1 MCDHVLAEE
10 VIMVEKESPFACDMT
25 AIAPEQRGAH
35 LATIG
40 NLFRSVEQVSEL
52 SNGYN
57 FRLPNNSET
66 LRRAAE
72 FIALERLCCP
82 FFAFALEVEREAG
95 AVYLSL
101 TGREGV
107 KPFIMS
113 EISEH
118 LPVTIQPRK

>member
-1 MCDHVLAEE
+1 MA
-10 VIMVEKESPFACDMT
+10 EKESPFACDMT
-25 AIAPEQRGAH
+25 AIVPEQRGAH
-35 LATIG
+35 LSTIES
-40 NLFRSVEQVSEL
+40 LFRSVEQISEL
-52 SNGYN
+52 PNGYN

-82 FFAFALEVEREAG
+82 FFAFGLDVESEAG
-95 AVYLSL
+95 AVHLSL

-118 LPVTIQPRK
+118 LPVAIQPRNEPKKR